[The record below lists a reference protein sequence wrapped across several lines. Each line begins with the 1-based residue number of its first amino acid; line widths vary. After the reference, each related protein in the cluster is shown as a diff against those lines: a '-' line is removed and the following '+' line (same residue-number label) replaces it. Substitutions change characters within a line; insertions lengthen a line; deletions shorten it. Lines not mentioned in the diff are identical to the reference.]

1 MDISPNRAL
10 VVYYSRTGTTRSVA
24 EEIASCL
31 AADLEEVKAT
41 RDRRGLWGWLVSAK
55 EGVLGQLTS
64 IQAPKYDPADYELL
78 VIGTPVW
85 GENMSSPIRTYIKSH
100 PTRFQ
105 KVAFFCTRQGS
116 SSGKTL
122 KELERLWGKPPV
134 AVLDLKEKEV
144 KERRIKEELDR
155 FIDVLKESFGR

>member
-78 VIGTPVW
+78 VIGTPV
-85 GENMSSPIRTYIKSH
+85 GGKTCPAPSELILNPIR
-100 PTRFQ
+100 P
-105 KVAFFCTRQGS
+105 AFRRWLFSAPGRGRAA
-116 SSGKTL
+116 
-122 KELERLWGKPPV
+122 ERP
-134 AVLDLKEKEV
+134 
-144 KERRIKEELDR
+144 
-155 FIDVLKESFGR
+155 